1 LTQQRT
7 RSAEVAST
15 EIIKWFHALGL
26 DHAQIAFAIKP
37 SAEWHAMGADDIEWL
52 FSANEGVAMQPLS
65 KVASGGE
72 IARVMLA
79 IKATLSQRKSLP
91 ILILDEIDQGVSGE
105 VGKKIGHVLKSMSA
119 QMQLL
124 TITHL
129 AQIAGQAD
137 HQFKVA
143 KQIIDG
149 QTTTLVKPLF
159 DDERI
164 EELAEMISGKTKSEA
179 ALANARELLN

>member
-1 LTQQRT
+1 LEQARIEFQ
-7 RSAEVAST
+7 
-15 EIIKWFHALGL
+15 L
-26 DHAQIAFAIKP
+26 KP
-37 SAEWHAMGADDIEWL
+37 SAEWHALGGDEIDWL
-52 FSANEGVAMQPLS
+52 FSANAGVALQPLS

-72 IARVMLA
+72 ISRVMLA
-79 IKATLSQRKSLP
+79 IKATLSQRKALP
-91 ILILDEIDQGVSGE
+91 ILILDEIDQGVGGE
-105 VGKKIGHVLKSMSA
+105 VGKKIGQVLKAMS
-119 QMQLL
+119 QCMQLL

-143 KQIIDG
+143 KHIQNG
-149 QTTTLVKPLF
+149 QTTTTVRALNN
-159 DDERI
+159 DERI